1 MSGGIVQLVATG
13 AQDAWLTGKP
23 EISFFRSNYKRYT
36 HYAHSVERQIIQ
48 GQPSAGGI
56 STIRIE
62 KKGDLLNYMYLTARD
77 SNGSS
82 INNLDWS
89 KVIDKVELMIGGQVI
104 DTQDFE
110 YSTDIEPVTG
120 AQTFSNR
127 YLNNNTSGA
136 TNQKNV
142 FYPFKFFFCK
152 DWSVSLPLVALQYH
166 DVELRI
172 TWSPNLNST
181 INFGTTNL
189 PSLSAYPQATA
200 NVKATSPAGENAG
213 NTANLVIQQT
223 VGPLF
228 PGSLVVGGRGDSN
241 LQTNVAVIQGV
252 TNLVTVG
259 ALSYSN
265 ISIAFAN
272 VANTNVI
279 SAAVTTNVC
288 SIYAPTMAAS
298 VLLTSAIAAGATSA
312 NLPFNTFVSPVSG
325 SGVALG
331 QYVAGLPVTG
341 PAYVSSVSNVALG
354 NVTISFPS
362 QSIATSVTIGT
373 TVGFFPGTV
382 TSALTYAGLQF
393 QAWSNF
399 VYLDQS
405 ERDYFAKTSQDL
417 LITQVT
423 RVNILT
429 NPVQEIALAQPIKF
443 IAFPAANYSA
453 LWANGSNSTA
463 AFNYQLK
470 TQINGVDV
478 GEFRFLPQWVDLP
491 QYYNT
496 PFGYSHNNAVANV
509 AIISYCLD
517 TSKLQPT
524 GTLNFSRLDTFRLI
538 VPPQLTNGVLGL
550 TNTGINY
557 PVTYMYAVNY
567 NILRIQNGLG
577 GVLYA
582 N

>member
-1 MSGGIVQLVATG
+1 M
-13 AQDAWLTGKP
+13 
-23 EISFFRSNYKRYT
+23 
-36 HYAHSVERQIIQ
+36 
-48 GQPSAGGI
+48 
-56 STIRIE
+56 
-62 KKGDLLNYMYLTARD
+62 
-77 SNGSS
+77 
-82 INNLDWS
+82 
-89 KVIDKVELMIGGQVI
+89 
-104 DTQDFE
+104 
-110 YSTDIEPVTG
+110 
-120 AQTFSNR
+120 
-127 YLNNNTSGA
+127 
-136 TNQKNV
+136 

-172 TWSPNLNST
+172 TWSANLNST

-200 NVKATSPAGENAG
+200 NVKATSAAGENAG

-259 ALSYSN
+259 ALTFSN
-265 ISIAFAN
+265 VSIAFAN

-288 SIYAPTMAAS
+288 SIYAPTVAAS

-362 QSIATSVTIGT
+362 QSIATSVTVGT

-382 TSALTYAGLQF
+382 TSAVTYAGLQF

-478 GEFRFLPQWVDLP
+478 GEFRFLPQWVDIP

-496 PFGYSHNNAVANV
+496 PFGYSHNNATANV